1 MAVDIKTIQSIIETG
16 LPGATVAVRD
26 LVGDGDHLEA
36 TVVAEQFRG
45 KRLLQQHQMV
55 YGLLKEVLKD
65 QLHALAL
72 KTSVKE

>member
-1 MAVDIKTIQSIIETG
+1 MAVDINVIQSLIEKS
-16 LPGATVAVRD
+16 LPGAKVSVRD

-45 KRLLQQHQMV
+45 KKLLQQHQMV
-55 YGLLKEVLKD
+55 YGILKDVLKD

-72 KTSVKE
+72 KTKES